1 MIQQDRALEPGIRV
15 MSPAKGAGRGART
28 VSVPRGC
35 LCPAGAPRGQQNLPG
50 DPFHPHPHPQLAV
63 PGWALCGKQEKS
75 HSGASRGVLPV
86 PGWALCWAPVASAF
100 PGPDLSG
107 ADQGRSITACTTSL
121 AALMRFLSLASCF
134 IYVLQSLLCELAFFL
149 PSWTKA
155 QFVSRPS
162 CQSRDCPVS
171 QERRHNS
178 TIPLYQGKTRAA
190 FERLKPTGQQ
200 NARGR
205 CTGSIMLPGK
215 FLQF

>member
-1 MIQQDRALEPGIRV
+1 MKCKQKNRHD
-15 MSPAKGAGRGART
+15 PAGSCLGARDQGDESGKRGGQRCPDS
-28 VSVPRGC
+28 VCASGLSVPGRS
-35 LCPAGAPRGQQNLPG
+35 PERAANLPG

-75 HSGASRGVLPV
+75 HPGASRGVLPV

-100 PGPDLSG
+100 PGPDLTG
-107 ADQGRSITACTTSL
+107 ADQGRSITDCTTSL

-178 TIPLYQGKTRAA
+178 TIPLYQGKT
-190 FERLKPTGQQ
+190 
-200 NARGR
+200 
-205 CTGSIMLPGK
+205 
-215 FLQF
+215 